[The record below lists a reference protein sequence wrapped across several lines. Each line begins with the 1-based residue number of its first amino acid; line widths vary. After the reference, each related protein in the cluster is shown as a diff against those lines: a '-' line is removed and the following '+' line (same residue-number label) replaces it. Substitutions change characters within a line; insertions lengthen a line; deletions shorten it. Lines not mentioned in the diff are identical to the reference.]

1 MIKKLATYI
10 NKFGPEAGPF
20 VVGVTDIDA
29 SGKSSIT
36 TLLEQELTQLGCA
49 VQVIRL
55 DDFHRLQIDRY
66 REGVPEPDKYY
77 EQSFD
82 IDRLINDVLGPIREN
97 GELIWRSVLQSVM
110 PT

>member
-10 NKFGPEAGPF
+10 NEFGPEAGPF
-20 VVGVTDIDA
+20 VVGVTGIDA

-55 DDFHRLQIDRY
+55 DDFHRL
-66 REGVPEPDKYY
+66 
-77 EQSFD
+77 
-82 IDRLINDVLGPIREN
+82 
-97 GELIWRSVLQSVM
+97 
-110 PT
+110 